1 MTSCACG
8 LIEAVTSVHA
18 DAWSAIAQ
26 WVTVVIAGGAAWFA
40 AAQVIEARRTREE
53 VAQPNVVVFAD
64 FNQVKS
70 QFVDL
75 VIKNFGQTSAYDIIP
90 DIEPLER
97 ISETDATDGIGSVYL
112 PSKIVVLAPGQ
123 EWRTVWDSV
132 VSRSEYET
140 VRKLL
145 PQVGLRELKDAA
157 VASGQVTYSDV
168 GGKVFENPVR
178 LDFSMF
184 HNAIRIK
191 E

>member
-1 MTSCACG
+1 M
-8 LIEAVTSVHA
+8 
-18 DAWSAIAQ
+18 
-26 WVTVVIAGGAAWFA
+26 
-40 AAQVIEARRTREE
+40 
-53 VAQPNVVVFAD
+53 AQPNVVVFAD

>member
-1 MTSCACG
+1 MTTCACG
-8 LIEAVTSVHA
+8 LIDA
-18 DAWSAIAQ
+18 DTWAAIAQ

-40 AAQVIEARRTREE
+40 YRQVGEARKTREE
-53 VAQPNVVVFAD
+53 VAQPNVVIFAD
-64 FNQVKS
+64 FNRVKP

-75 VIKNFGQTSAYDIIP
+75 VIKNFGQTPAYDIIP
-90 DIEPLER
+90 DVEPLER
-97 ISETDATDGIGSVYL
+97 TSETGASEGIGTVYL

-132 VSRSEYET
+132 VSRSEYEF
-140 VRKLL
+140 VRNLL
-145 PQVGLRELKDAA
+145 PQVGLRELKDTAIG
-157 VASGQVTYSDV
+157 SGQVTYKDSN
-168 GGKVFENPVR
+168 GKAFKNPVR